1 NTAAINVNMPV
12 GIGFKANGIE
22 GRQPLSIFSNNLQ
35 THIKT
40 VFTDNGDAF
49 IDSTIQLLDPLKNG
63 NYSFFEQKIIV
74 STNSDSNP
82 SPKTLVI
89 DGTPELNQTTS
100 PVLNTL
106 VIDTTVL
113 PNNSGLELNN
123 IIFTAIKGNVTVKGD
138 ENTNILFLDNLQTQ
152 QTAFGKGGDDLFQV
166 AKGEYLLHGGKGNDL
181 VRFEGNESDYKITQ
195 TLSKVIVT
203 SVENP
208 IDTVTLINVE
218 QLQFKDSA
226 ITIDYNPVINGVVG
240 SYIQAI
246 GRQPDFK
253 AIQNLANAVISKNL
267 SVGKSALLLMTS
279 EELSQKIGFDI
290 TQAATPTQVDQLYL
304 TFLKRLPNEDN
315 KNAWIKKLSEGSLSL
330 EGFASHVVTSPEMQ
344 GHYAAPTEWDFSL

>member
-1 NTAAINVNMPV
+1 
-12 GIGFKANGIE
+12 
-22 GRQPLSIFSNNLQ
+22 
-35 THIKT
+35 
-40 VFTDNGDAF
+40 
-49 IDSTIQLLDPLKNG
+49 
-63 NYSFFEQKIIV
+63 
-74 STNSDSNP
+74 
-82 SPKTLVI
+82 
-89 DGTPELNQTTS
+89 
-100 PVLNTL
+100 
-106 VIDTTVL
+106 
-113 PNNSGLELNN
+113 
-123 IIFTAIKGNVTVKGD
+123 
-138 ENTNILFLDNLQTQ
+138 
-152 QTAFGKGGDDLFQV
+152 
-166 AKGEYLLHGGKGNDL
+166 
-181 VRFEGNESDYKITQ
+181 SDYKITQ